1 MNLLTNY
8 HSHCEF
14 CDGHAPM
21 ADFVE
26 EAVAEGFASYGIS
39 SHAPFPVA
47 NNCNMHRERLADY
60 LDEFH
65 RLKSLY
71 ASKIEL
77 YVGLEIDFLDDTFNP
92 SIPYFQELPLDY
104 RIGSVHYIVTPDGTP
119 IDTDGSPD
127 RFRGY
132 VDTYFGGDVD
142 EAVRRFYRS
151 SFRLIE
157 LGGFDFLGH
166 LDKIGL
172 NASLYRP
179 GLDREAWYRQL
190 VNDYLEAIASRHL
203 LVEVNTKAFATR
215 GRFFPNEDYFEQ
227 MHRLG
232 IRVVVNSDAHYPA
245 KINAGRPE
253 ALHALA
259 RAGYTAV
266 WQLSRGEWVEAP
278 LDL

>member
-21 ADFVE
+21 EEFVK
-26 EAVAEGFASYGIS
+26 EAIAEGFSAYGIS
-39 SHAPFPVA
+39 SHAPFPVP
-47 NNCNMHRERLADY
+47 NNCNMHRERMSAY

-65 RLKSLY
+65 RLKALY
-71 ASKIEL
+71 SSQIEL
-77 YVGLEIDFLDDTFNP
+77 YVGLEIDFLDDSFNP
-92 SIPYFQELPLDY
+92 SISYFRELPLDY

-127 RFRGY
+127 RFKTY
-132 VDTYFGGDVD
+132 IDTYFEGDVD
-142 EAVRRFYRS
+142 EAVHRFYRS

-179 GLDREAWYRQL
+179 GLDHEAWYRRL
-190 VNDYLEAIASRHL
+190 VADYLEAIAARHL
-203 LVEVNTKAFATR
+203 MVEVNTKAWATR

-232 IRVVVNSDAHYPA
+232 IRVVVNSDAHIPT

-253 ALHALA
+253 ALQALA

-266 WQLSRGEWVEAP
+266 WQLSRGEWVEVP
-278 LDL
+278 LEG

>member
-1 MNLLTNY
+1 
-8 HSHCEF
+8 
-14 CDGHAPM
+14 M

-179 GLDREAWYRQL
+179 GLDREAWYRRL

-203 LVEVNTKAFATR
+203 LVEINTKAFATR
-215 GRFFPNEDYFEQ
+215 GRFFPSEDCFEQ